1 MKSFIITIKDNELSE
16 KAADNCIKSSVKVG
30 NAFTIEKFDAIIPR
44 QVDALMSKYNLKWN
58 YPWQGEEFD
67 FATGLKKSA
76 YKTAEP
82 KKRIACALSHYL
94 LWKRSWDSNE
104 HFLILEHDAIFTDR
118 FDPHYILASN
128 FNAVG
133 INTPLG
139 NTRKAQVFHE
149 QVQQSKDK
157 PIVIT
162 PTIDDVSIPQGLAG
176 NSAYVISP
184 SGAKLLID
192 LAHQYGLWPNDAL
205 MCKQL
210 VSRLGVTTKYY
221 TTTQGIESTTVN

>member
-1 MKSFIITIKDNELSE
+1 MRSYIITIKDNELSE
-16 KAADNCIKSSVKVG
+16 NAANKCIESSVKVG
-30 NAFTIEKFDAIIPR
+30 NAFNIEKFDAIIPR

-67 FATGLKKSA
+67 FGTGLKKSA

-82 KKRIACALSHYL
+82 KKRIACALSHYRI
-94 LWKRSWDSNE
+94 WKWAFDLNE
-104 HFLILEHDAIFTDR
+104 HVLILEHDAIFTER

-133 INTPLG
+133 INNPIG
-139 NTRKAQVFHE
+139 ATRKAQVFHE
-149 QVQQSKDK
+149 QVQQSSDR

-162 PTIDDVSIPQGLAG
+162 PTIDDISIPQGLAG

-184 SGAKLLID
+184 SGGKILLD

-210 VSRLGVTTKYY
+210 VPRLGVTTKYY
-221 TTTQGIESTTVN
+221 TKVQGIQSTTVN